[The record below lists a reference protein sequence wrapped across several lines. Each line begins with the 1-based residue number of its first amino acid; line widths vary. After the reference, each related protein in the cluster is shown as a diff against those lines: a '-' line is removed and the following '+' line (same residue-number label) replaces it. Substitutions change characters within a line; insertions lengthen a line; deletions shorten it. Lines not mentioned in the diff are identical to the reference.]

1 MSVLRLPNSTRD
13 SDSLIGNSPHPAE
26 PSIWTDRAVLEAC
39 LMRYFVEELAP
50 WFDSCDAGK
59 HFALVMPDRAAQ
71 CPALLYAVYSAA
83 ARHLGRWQSTGTRP
97 VAFAGRCLPNLGDGM
112 ALDYQSLCISHLVSA
127 DDAEVDNVDL
137 LAASVILRFY
147 EEFDVGSDGKTH
159 LRGTQVFLN
168 AQGHA
173 ALCCGGLQLAA
184 FWVGI
189 RQEFHKA
196 FLEQRVAELDLSCCE
211 ASVYRQLDSA
221 DDPTWANRV
230 VLHCVDV
237 LRYCYGEEGQ
247 TRGRYE
253 ELCAYNQQWQALTPP
268 TFDPLYCRPPNTV
281 KGEIFPVLWY
291 LDDCIGKT
299 RLLRIEDQSML
310 TKITVTGIQHW
321 HLARL
326 LLTVFDPTV
335 PRLGPGR
342 KAAVARR
349 EAEVKH
355 HVFSLCGIAISN
367 KTAPAL
373 VAACMGVSMCMLSFL
388 PHGKS
393 ILADLVVSGGD
404 RMTGKREQ
412 EALFDILLKTEQIHG
427 LSTTHAQTSLR
438 AAWEWDATI
447 SQVPSFNLNV

>member
-1 MSVLRLPNSTRD
+1 MAVQSIESVR
-13 SDSLIGNSPHPAE
+13 GNGNLMDHAPHPSD
-26 PSIWTDRAVLEAC
+26 PSIWSDRAVQEAC

-59 HFALVMPDRAAQ
+59 HFALVMPDHAAQ

-97 VAFAGRCLPNLGDGM
+97 VVAFAGRYLPHLGDGL
-112 ALDYQSLCISHLVSA
+112 ALDYQSRCISHLVSLSA
-127 DDAEVDNVDL
+127 DDAEIHNMDL

-147 EEFDVGSDGKTH
+147 EEFDAALAGGDGKTH

-168 AQGHA
+168 AQGHS
-173 ALCCGGLQLAA
+173 ALRGGGLQLAA

-196 FLEQRVAELDLSCCE
+196 FLEQRVAELDLSCCDGS
-211 ASVYRQLDSA
+211 AYRRLDPT
-221 DDPTWANRV
+221 DDPTWANRA
-230 VLHCVDV
+230 VLHGVDV
-237 LRYCYGEEGQ
+237 LRYCYSEADQ
-247 TRGRYE
+247 TRWHYE
-253 ELCAYNQQWQALTPP
+253 ELCAYNRQWQVLTPP
-268 TFDPLYCRPPNTV
+268 TFDPLYYRPPNIV

-291 LDDCIGKT
+291 LDDCI
-299 RLLRIEDQSML
+299 
-310 TKITVTGIQHW
+310 VTGIQHW

-349 EAEVKH
+349 ETEIKH
-355 HVFSLCGIAISN
+355 HVFSLCGIAMSN

-373 VAACMGVSMCMLSFL
+373 VAACMGVSMC
-388 PHGKS
+388 
-393 ILADLVVSGGD
+393 GD
-404 RMTGKREQ
+404 RITDRREQ
-412 EALFDILLKTEQIHG
+412 EALFDILLQIEQIHG

-438 AAWEWDATI
+438 AAWEWDAAI
-447 SQVPSFNLNV
+447 SQEPSVDHHV

>member
-1 MSVLRLPNSTRD
+1 MAVQSLLD
-13 SDSLIGNSPHPAE
+13 SNRYNASLMDYSSQFPE
-26 PSIWTDRAVLEAC
+26 PSIWSDRAVQEAC

-59 HFALVMPDRAAQ
+59 HFALVMPDRAVQ

-97 VAFAGRCLPNLGDGM
+97 VAFAGRHLPNLGDGM
-112 ALDYQSLCISHLVSA
+112 ALNYQSLCISHLMSA
-127 DDAEVDNVDL
+127 DDTEIHNVDL

-147 EEFDVGSDGKTH
+147 EEFDAALAGVDGKTH
-159 LRGTQVFLN
+159 LHGTQVFLN

-173 ALCCGGLQLAA
+173 ALRCGGLQLAA

-196 FLEQRVAELDLSCCE
+196 FLEQRVAELDLSCCDG
-211 ASVYRQLDSA
+211 SVYRQLDST

-247 TRGRYE
+247 IRSQYE

-291 LDDCIGKT
+291 LDDCI
-299 RLLRIEDQSML
+299 
-310 TKITVTGIQHW
+310 VTGIQHW

-326 LLTVFDPTV
+326 LLAVFDPTV

-342 KAAVARR
+342 KAAIARR
-349 EAEVKH
+349 ESEVKH

-373 VAACMGVSMCMLSFL
+373 VSACMGVSMC
-388 PHGKS
+388 
-393 ILADLVVSGGD
+393 GD
-404 RMTGKREQ
+404 RMTDRREQ

-427 LSTTHAQTSLR
+427 LTTTHAQNSLR
-438 AAWEWDATI
+438 AAWEWDTTV
-447 SQVPSFNLNV
+447 SQVPSFNPNI

>member
-1 MSVLRLPNSTRD
+1 MAVQSLESVRED
-13 SDSLIGNSPHPAE
+13 GNLMDNASHPSE
-26 PSIWTDRAVLEAC
+26 PSIWSDRAVQEAC

-97 VAFAGRCLPNLGDGM
+97 VAFAGRHLPHLGDGL
-112 ALDYQSLCISHLVSA
+112 ALDYQSRCISHLMSLSA
-127 DDAEVDNVDL
+127 DDTEIHNMDL

-147 EEFDVGSDGKTH
+147 EEFDAALAGGDGKTH

-168 AQGHA
+168 AQGHS
-173 ALCCGGLQLAA
+173 ALRCGGLQLAA

-189 RQEFHKA
+189 RQEIHKA
-196 FLEQRVAELDLSCCE
+196 FLEQRVVELDLSCCDGS
-211 ASVYRQLDSA
+211 AYRRLDST
-221 DDPTWANRV
+221 DDPTWANRA

-237 LRYCYGEEGQ
+237 LRYCYSEEDQ
-247 TRGRYE
+247 RRWHYE

-268 TFDPLYCRPPNTV
+268 TFDPLYYRPANIL
-281 KGEIFPVLWY
+281 KGQIFPVLWY
-291 LDDCIGKT
+291 LDDCI
-299 RLLRIEDQSML
+299 
-310 TKITVTGIQHW
+310 VTGIQHW

-342 KAAVARR
+342 KPAVARR
-349 EAEVKH
+349 ETEVKH

-373 VAACMGVSMCMLSFL
+373 VAACIGVSMC
-388 PHGKS
+388 
-393 ILADLVVSGGD
+393 GD
-404 RMTGKREQ
+404 RMTDRREQ

-427 LSTTHAQTSLR
+427 LSTTHAQISLR
-438 AAWEWDATI
+438 AAWEWGGAM
-447 SQVPSFNLNV
+447 